1 MKNTK
6 EKLNINEVVDDFF
19 GKNDLKFDSLLELIA
34 EQIDNPDKDVLEEK
48 KSGRFS
54 YMIDIPALV
63 PSEAW
68 GDPDHQSRKNIERV
82 FASVRREPDIKSR
95 IEHVNSFIDP
105 AQAKSKGRGGRFNAI
120 INMMQIIEALQ
131 ATLNDYTESSAGF
144 VFEGFMAAL
153 TGGSQQA
160 DRVGGTLPIE
170 DFVTADKENVSLKL
184 LSPGTGIHGSFTN
197 LLDYL
202 YLREGGNDNIKYLIA
217 YKDSDG
223 DDVSKLLIYDFV
235 INQKNFVE
243 VMIQSGNGDKFGR
256 ALKPVT
262 IKVKDPATGK
272 VIKKTLPSFPDLA
285 ANYEN
290 TDEWRGK
297 MKQLL
302 VSGAVPGY
310 TKAGMFKSDDIVD
323 ASGAM
328 LSSDEADAASDEKA
342 AKLAAKKSA
351 EYLKRFMGK
360 YESIARRFAAQAAY
374 AGVSEEEAWRQ
385 YTAEYGEEMVSDSR
399 PPVDSRLYKDDE
411 ALKNANEKA
420 DKTAKRM
427 QNKIRKAFKDDYE
440 SSIVSESWFGSFHER
455 EKIFLQEQRILAEG
469 GKKGDGSQ
477 WTITGDRMVKMT
489 NLINLR
495 PHGEL
500 NMSEENIRKCAE
512 IYIGIIDDK
521 MISLLTA
528 TKEFATNVGEYFS
541 LTDRK
546 TANKKADAAVAK
558 GSEIVTSLKGR
569 DKEEEA

>member
-1 MKNTK
+1 MRNTK

-82 FASVRREPDIKSR
+82 FASVKREPDIKSR
-95 IEHVNSFIDP
+95 IEHVNSFINP
-105 AQAKSKGRGGRFNAI
+105 ATAKAKGRGGKFNAI

-223 DDVSKLLIYDFV
+223 DDVSKLMIYDFV
-235 INQKNFVE
+235 IDQKNFVE
-243 VMIQSGNGDKFGR
+243 VMRQSGNGDKFGN
-256 ALKPVT
+256 AMQ
-262 IKVKDPATGK
+262 DFAT
-272 VIKKTLPSFPDLA
+272 LA

-310 TKAGMFKSDDIVD
+310 TKAGMFNSDKIVG
-323 ASGAM
+323 ASGVM
-328 LSSDEADAASDEKA
+328 LSPDEADAASADKA
-342 AKLAAKKSA
+342 AKLAATKSA
-351 EYLKRFMGK
+351 DYLKRFMGK
-360 YESIARRFAAQAAY
+360 YESIARQLAAQAANT
-374 AGVSEEEAWRQ
+374 GVSEEEAWRQ

-399 PPVDSRLYKDDE
+399 PPVDPRLYKDDE
-411 ALKNANEKA
+411 ALKNANDKA
-420 DKTAKRM
+420 DKTAKRL

-546 TANKKADAAVAK
+546 TANEKADDAVAK
-558 GSEIVTSLKGR
+558 GNEIVTSLEGR
-569 DKEEEA
+569 DKEEEV

>member
-34 EQIDNPDKDVLEEK
+34 EQIDSPSKDVLEEK

-54 YMIDIPALV
+54 YVIDIPALV

-105 AQAKSKGRGGRFNAI
+105 AQAKAKGRGGRFNAI

-243 VMIQSGNGDKFGR
+243 VMRQSGNGDKFGYAR
-256 ALKPVT
+256 HEF
-262 IKVKDPATGK
+262 AT
-272 VIKKTLPSFPDLA
+272 LA
-285 ANYEN
+285 AQYSN

-302 VSGAVPGY
+302 VSGAIPGY
-310 TKAGMFKSDDIVD
+310 TKAGMFNSDKIVA
-323 ASGAM
+323 ASGEM
-328 LSSDEADAASDEKA
+328 LSPDEADAASA
-342 AKLAAKKSA
+342 AAATGLAARKSA
-351 EYLKRFMGK
+351 EYQKRLLGQFVVA
-360 YESIARRFAAQAAY
+360 ARKAAAQAAEQ
-374 AGVSEEEAWRQ
+374 GISEEEAWRQ
-385 YTAEYGEEMVSDSR
+385 FSAENGEKLASVIR
-399 PPVDSRLYKDDE
+399 PAVDPNLEGED
-411 ALKNANEKA
+411 LKIANDKA
-420 DKTAKRM
+420 DKAANRNM
-427 QNKIRKAFKDDYE
+427 NKIKKGFKTDYE
-440 SSIVSESWFGSFHER
+440 SSIVSESWFGSYHER
-455 EKIFLQEQRILAEG
+455 EKIFLQEQRILSEG
-469 GKKGDGSQ
+469 GKGDGSQ
-477 WTITGDRMVKMT
+477 WTISGAAMVKMT
-489 NLINLR
+489 NLMNVR
-495 PHGEL
+495 AHGEL
-500 NMSEENIRKCAE
+500 NLTTENINKCAE
-512 IYIGIIDDK
+512 IYRGIIGEQ
-521 MISLLTA
+521 MTGLLTA
-528 TKEFATNVGEYFS
+528 TKEFATSVGDYFS
-541 LTDRK
+541 MNDRK
-546 TANKKADAAVAK
+546 KANAQADAAVSK
-558 GSEIVTSLKGR
+558 GNEIVTTLEGR
-569 DKEEEA
+569 AKEDV

>member
-1 MKNTK
+1 MKDR
-6 EKLNINEVVDDFF
+6 LNINEVVDDFF

-54 YMIDIPALV
+54 YVIDIPALV

-95 IEHVNSFIDP
+95 IEHVNSFIEP
-105 AQAKSKGRGGRFNAI
+105 AQAKAKGRGGRFNAI

-153 TGGSQQA
+153 TGGSQRA

-170 DFVTADKENVSLKL
+170 DFVTANNENVSLKL

-202 YLREGGNDNIKYLIA
+202 YLREGPKNTRNIKYLIA

-223 DDVSKLLIYDFV
+223 DDVSKLMIYDFV
-235 INQKNFVE
+235 IDQKNFVE
-243 VMIQSGNGDKFGR
+243 VMIQSGNGDKFGD
-256 ALKPVT
+256 AIQDFAK
-262 IKVKDPATGK
+262 
-272 VIKKTLPSFPDLA
+272 LA
-285 ANYEN
+285 SNYEN

-310 TKAGMFKSDDIVD
+310 TKAGMFNSDKIVG
-323 ASGAM
+323 ASGVM
-328 LSSDEADAASDEKA
+328 LSPDEADAASADKA
-342 AKLAAKKSA
+342 AKLAATKSA
-351 EYLKRFMGK
+351 DYLKRFMGK
-360 YESIARRFAAQAAY
+360 YESIARRLAAQAANT
-374 AGVSEEEAWRQ
+374 GVSEEEAWRQ

-399 PPVDSRLYKDDE
+399 PPVDPRLYKDEED
-411 ALKNANEKA
+411 LKNANDKA
-420 DKTAKRM
+420 DKTAKRL
-427 QNKIRKAFKDDYE
+427 QNKIRKAFKDVYE

-546 TANKKADAAVAK
+546 TANKKADDAVAR
-558 GSEIVTSLKGR
+558 GSEIVKSLEGR
-569 DKEEEA
+569 DKEEDV

>member
-1 MKNTK
+1 MKDDLSID
-6 EKLNINEVVDDFF
+6 EIVDDFF
-19 GKNDLKFDSLLELIA
+19 GKNNVKFNSLLDLIS
-34 EQIDNPDKDVLEEK
+34 EQINNPGKGILEEK

-54 YMIDIPALV
+54 YMIDVPALV

-82 FASVRREPDIKSR
+82 FASVKREPDIKSR
-95 IEHVNSFIDP
+95 ITHVNSFIDP
-105 AQAKSKGRGGRFNAI
+105 AQAKAKGRGGKFNAI

-184 LSPGTGIHGSFTN
+184 LSPGTDIHGSFTN

-202 YLREGGNDNIKYLIA
+202 YLREGPDKDRNIKYLIA

-243 VMIQSGNGDKFGR
+243 VMRQSGNGDKFGN
-256 ALKPVT
+256 AMQDFAK
-262 IKVKDPATGK
+262 
-272 VIKKTLPSFPDLA
+272 LA
-285 ANYEN
+285 AKYEN

-310 TKAGMFKSDDIVD
+310 TKAGMFNSDEIVAD
-323 ASGAM
+323 TGVV
-328 LSSDEADAASDEKA
+328 LSPEEADAASADKA
-342 AKLAAKKSA
+342 VKLAAKKSA
-351 EYLKRFMGK
+351 EYQKRFMGK
-360 YESIARRFAAQAAY
+360 YEAIARRLAAQVANTGA
-374 AGVSEEEAWRQ
+374 SEEEAWRQ

-399 PPVDSRLYKDDE
+399 PTVDPRLYKDEED
-411 ALKNANEKA
+411 LKNANDKA
-420 DKTAKRM
+420 DKTAMRL

-469 GKKGDGSQ
+469 DKKGKGSQ

-500 NMSEENIRKCAE
+500 NMSEENISKCAE
-512 IYIGIIDDK
+512 IYMGIIGEK
-521 MISLLTA
+521 MTSLLTA

-546 TANKKADAAVAK
+546 TANEKADDAVSK
-558 GSEIVTSLKGR
+558 GNEIVTSLEGR
-569 DKEEEA
+569 EKEEV